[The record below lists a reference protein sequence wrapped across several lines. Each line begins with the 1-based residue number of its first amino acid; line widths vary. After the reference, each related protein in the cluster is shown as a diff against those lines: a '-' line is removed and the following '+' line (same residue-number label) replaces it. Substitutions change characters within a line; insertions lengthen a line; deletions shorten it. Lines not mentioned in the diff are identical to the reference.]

1 MIEHS
6 SDAFPRQTCCIEWT
20 DILPNLRTYILV
32 VKLRTNSFDYVDI
45 NLLKSTV

>member
-6 SDAFPRQTCCIEWT
+6 SDAFPRQTWCIEWT

-45 NLLKSTV
+45 NLLKITV